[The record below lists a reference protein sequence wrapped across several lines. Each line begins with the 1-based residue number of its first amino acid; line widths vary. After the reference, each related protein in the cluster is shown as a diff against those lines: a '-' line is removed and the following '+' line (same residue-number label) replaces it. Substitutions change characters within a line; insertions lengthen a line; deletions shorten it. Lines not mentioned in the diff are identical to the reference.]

1 MNRLKAKYVLV
12 GNEYIQN
19 LNRKKNERV
28 YKFEDYS
35 GYHNRKRIYPHELLS
50 EQEIRNYFANPEE
63 LLIWNGCYRAISIEA
78 TALKKRPVKRLDFPY
93 LKYILC
99 TNMTFEHY
107 DFCRYHIKA
116 AIKDLRVTSGFN
128 FGKGSY
134 DDAISKVWKKERK
147 KMSAN
152 DLIIE
157 KEVCDLKNK
166 G

>member
-1 MNRLKAKYVLV
+1 MGRLKAKYVLV
-12 GNEYIQN
+12 GNEYIRN

-35 GYHNRKRIYPHELLS
+35 GYHNRQRLNPHELLS
-50 EQEIRNYFANPEE
+50 EQEIRNHFANPEE

>member
-1 MNRLKAKYVLV
+1 MDRLKAKYVLV
-12 GNEYIQN
+12 GNEYIKN

-28 YKFEDYS
+28 YKFDNDS
-35 GYHNRKRIYPHELLS
+35 SYHNRQRIYPHELLS

-78 TALKKRPVKRLDFPY
+78 TALRKRPVKRLDFPY

-134 DDAISKVWKKERK
+134 DDAISKVWEEERK

-152 DLIIE
+152 QLIIRGDQGE
-157 KEVCDLKNK
+157 AINF
-166 G
+166 